1 MLSQELKREKLTLV
15 TTDLIETWPSEGK
28 ILLLG
33 EWCRP
38 SMNWEARLEK
48 RGRILVPYHWNDRE
62 KLKDDFDLL
71 QNIRQSISPDLAT
84 AMNILHGTQHSK
96 KYWDLLMGWWLSVF
110 ISVMIDR
117 YSSMKLAALYK
128 PESTLVI
135 NTEDDVFS
143 SADTSDFIKLSSESN
158 IWNHALFALILKS
171 MDEFKILVNHIDSAP
186 HRIAKKT
193 TCLTKVKNFLRSTI
207 SDLIFFIKRRDKFFL
222 IGTSLPFWR
231 LITLELRLNQ
241 IPLLRIS
248 WNKENNSTFDSSVRK
263 WKLASKESCGA
274 VEKLIR
280 ESLPLFVPTI
290 FIEGYA
296 SMSKDVFT
304 RSKSSEAQ
312 IIFTTNKHCEDDS
325 FKAFAAYK
333 IEQGSRLIV
342 GEHGGMGV
350 GLFNGVHRY
359 ELDIADRYLSAGWVN
374 GLTEKVI
381 PVGNFRI
388 QKKILPSKSGGALIA
403 CGNMPK
409 YAIDIRAMAIS
420 SQMIDYFEEQ
430 FKFINALPQSIREK
444 TTVRLYQS
452 DYGWNQESRWR
463 SKFPN
468 ICLDY
473 GKNSLWN
480 IMHHYRIFISTY
492 NATTYLESLSLNFP
506 TIMVWNP
513 FFWENKPEAKPCFDM
528 LSERG
533 IFHTNPQS
541 AAKHLAAI
549 WNDVD
554 GWWYSESVQNARNFF
569 CDHYCAEIMDG
580 GDVLKRVLIQELA
593 LSTSGLSKA

>member
-1 MLSQELKREKLTLV
+1 MTRAKLTLV

-28 ILLLG
+28 ILFLG
-33 EWCRP
+33 EWCRS
-38 SMNWEARLEK
+38 SMDWESRLEN
-48 RGRILVPYHWNDRE
+48 RECIIVPYHWNNRE

-71 QNIRQSISPDLAT
+71 QNIRQSISPDLAM
-84 AMNILHGTQHSK
+84 AMNKLHGTQHSK

-117 YSSMKLAALYK
+117 YSSIKSAVLYK
-128 PESTLVI
+128 PESTVVI
-135 NTEDDVFS
+135 NTEEDVFS

-158 IWNHALFALILKS
+158 IWNHSLFALILKNL
-171 MDEFKILVNHIDSAP
+171 DEFNILFNHIDSVLP
-186 HRIAKKT
+186 QNLKKET
-193 TCLTKVKNFLRSTI
+193 YLTKVKNILRSTI

-222 IGTSLPFWR
+222 MGTSLPFWR

-241 IPLLRIS
+241 IPLVRIS
-248 WNKENNSTFDSSVRK
+248 KNKKNNSIFDSSLRG
-263 WKLASKESCGA
+263 WKLSSLGKYGV

-280 ESLPLFVPTI
+280 QSLPLFVPTI
-290 FIEGYA
+290 FVEGYA
-296 SMSKDVFT
+296 SMSKGAFS
-304 RSKSSEAQ
+304 RSRSSVAQ

-325 FKAFAAYK
+325 FKAFAADK
-333 IEQGSRLIV
+333 IGQGSRLIV

-350 GLFNGVHRY
+350 GLFNGIHSY
-359 ELDIADRYLSAGWVN
+359 ELDIADRYLSTGWIN
-374 GLTEKVI
+374 DQINKVI

-430 FKFINALPQSIREK
+430 FEFISALPQSIREK

-473 GKNSLWN
+473 GKNSLWK
-480 IMHHYRIFISTY
+480 IMRQYKIFISTY
-492 NATTYLESLSLNFP
+492 NATTYVESLSLNFP

-513 FFWENKPEAKPCFDM
+513 FFWENKPEAKACFDM
-528 LSERG
+528 LSEEG
-533 IFHTNPQS
+533 IFHANPQS

-549 WNDVD
+549 WNDVY

-569 CDHYCAEIMDG
+569 CDRYSAEIKDNG
-580 GDVLKRVLIQELA
+580 HTLKRVLLQELV
-593 LSTSGLSKA
+593 LSTSSLSKV